1 MKKVVILIMS
11 VLIFLGCSSLRVN
24 VDYDPSYTF
33 VQQQSF
39 AIVHNEKEGENTL
52 LNDRITNALEQEL
65 KNKGYVKAKKD
76 KADMVFVFHTDVQ
89 SKTDIHTDYV
99 RVGYRG
105 YRYGG
110 GMVAQTSTY
119 TYTKGTLII
128 DALTSKNKKIVWR
141 AVTTDVL
148 SQHDTPQ
155 ERTLYINRVVKKTMK
170 EFPNKNGI
178 EK

>member
-11 VLIFLGCSSLRVN
+11 VLMFLGCSSLRVN
-24 VDYDPSYTF
+24 IDYDPSYTF
-33 VQQQSF
+33 VQQKSF
-39 AIVHNEKEGENTL
+39 AIAHNTKEGEDTL
-52 LNDRITNALEQEL
+52 LNDRITSALEQEL
-65 KNKGYVKAKKD
+65 KNKGYVKVEKD

-128 DALTSKNKKIVWR
+128 DALTPENKKIVWR

-148 SQHDTPQ
+148 SQRDTPQ
-155 ERTLYINRVVKKTMK
+155 ERTLYINHVVKETMK
-170 EFPNKNGI
+170 KFPNKNGA
-178 EK
+178 KQ